1 MTVCTGQV
9 FEMAVKQFELIAN
22 YPEDTRRPKNPPAD
36 AEGICHGIVQG
47 LWRCRFDHR
56 TRATQ
61 YASESD
67 RSQRSHG
74 RALSTSALE
83 YTTAGRTCCLLGSL
97 DGHSSELALDPGEL
111 LTIPCDVLVPAARN
125 GHRPRNSQ

>member
-47 LWRCRFDHR
+47 FGDVGSI
-56 TRATQ
+56 T
-61 YASESD
+61 
-67 RSQRSHG
+67 
-74 RALSTSALE
+74 ALE
-83 YTTAGRTCCLLGSL
+83 LHNMRAKVIGVRDHTG
-97 DGHSSELALDPGEL
+97 ALY
-111 LTIPCDVLVPAARN
+111 
-125 GHRPRNSQ
+125 RPRRSIYHSWSDMLPPR